1 MRTTGILL
9 LLLALGACSGRLGD
23 TPAARPAGFDPAE
36 LDPAIAAPEDFYDHV
51 NGRWLAETGIPPE
64 WSSYGVMQ
72 ILYER
77 TEAQLRAIIE
87 ASEAAQG
94 APAGS
99 DEQKIGDLY
108 ASFMDEARVESLG
121 LKPLTGE
128 FARIDAIGSLND
140 LIDYF
145 GHALSIGV
153 QTPINFYI
161 DADAEDPTRNLAY
174 LWQDGLGLPDRD
186 YYLSDHEQLVETRK
200 KYQTHVRRLM
210 TLAGWAGDGDAAS
223 TIIGLEQKIADIHW
237 SRERN
242 RDRATIYTNKFTP
255 ESAQALMPDFDWA
268 RFLNAADFG
277 KLDQFVIAQTDYFQ
291 ALARLLHETPLED
304 WKTYLRFKLLKA
316 YAPYLNRAILDEDFD
331 FQNRIL
337 RGQQQLRPRWKR
349 GVRLVN
355 TALGE
360 MVGKHYVQRHFP
372 PQYRQ
377 RVKQLVENLRKAFAQ
392 SIDAVEWMAPET
404 KAEAHRKLE
413 SFTSKIGYPDKWRD
427 YSALE
432 IRSDDLVGNVMRSRA
447 FEHAYEAEKLH
458 KPVDRSEW
466 DMTPQTINAYY
477 RATMN
482 EIVFPAAIL
491 QPPFF
496 DPAAD
501 DAVNYGAI
509 GSVIGHE
516 FSHGFDDQ
524 GRKFDG
530 EGRLRDW
537 WTEKDAAEYE
547 RRAQVLVAQYDKYEP
562 VPGIHING
570 KVTLGEN
577 IADLAGMIM
586 AHRAYRLSLDG
597 QPDPV
602 IDGFTG
608 EQRLFIGFALGW
620 RTKYRQELL
629 REMLLSDPHSPARYR
644 VNGVLRNLP
653 EFYSVFGVKPG
664 DAMYLPPEQR
674 AKIW

>member
-1 MRTTGILL
+1 
-9 LLLALGACSGRLGD
+9 
-23 TPAARPAGFDPAE
+23 E
-36 LDPAIAAPEDFYDHV
+36 NLD
-51 NGRWLAETGIPPE
+51 
-64 WSSYGVMQ
+64 
-72 ILYER
+72 
-77 TEAQLRAIIE
+77 
-87 ASEAAQG
+87 
-94 APAGS
+94 
-99 DEQKIGDLY
+99 DL
-108 ASFMDEARVESLG
+108 
-121 LKPLTGE
+121 T
-128 FARIDAIGSLND
+128 
-140 LIDYF
+140 DYF
-145 GHALSIGV
+145 GHALAIGV
-153 QTPINFYI
+153 QTPVNFFV
-161 DADAEDPTRNLAY
+161 DADAADPTRNLAY

-200 KYQTHVRRLM
+200 KYQAHVGRLLN
-210 TLAGWAGDGDAAS
+210 LAGWADDDDAAG
-223 TIIGLEQKIADIHW
+223 TVIGLERKLADIHW

-242 RDRATIYTNKFTP
+242 RDRATIYTNKFT
-255 ESAQALMPDFDWA
+255 EELARALTPDFDWA
-268 RFLNAADFG
+268 RFLDAAGFG

-291 ALARLLHETPLED
+291 ALATLLHETPLDD

-316 YAPYLNRAILDEDFD
+316 YAPYLNQDFVEEDFD
-331 FQNRIL
+331 FQGRIL

-349 GVRLVN
+349 GVRLIN

-372 PQYRQ
+372 PESRQ
-377 RVKQLVENLRKAFAQ
+377 RVQQLVENLRQAFAQ
-392 SIDAVEWMAPET
+392 SINSLDWMAPET
-404 KAEAHRKLE
+404 KAQARKKLA
-413 SFTSKIGYPDKWRD
+413 SFTSKIGYPDKWRNYD
-427 YSALE
+427 ALE
-432 IRSDDLVGNVMRSRA
+432 IRADDLVGNVMRSRA
-447 FEHAYEAEKLH
+447 FEHAHEASKLH

-466 DMTPQTINAYY
+466 GMTPQTVNAYY

-537 WTEKDAAEYE
+537 WTEKDTAEYE
-547 RRAQVLVAQYDKYEP
+547 RRAQVLVAQYEKYEP

-570 KVTLGEN
+570 QVTLGEN
-577 IADLAGMIM
+577 IADLAGMVM
-586 AHRAYRLSLDG
+586 AHRAYQLSLDG
-597 QPDPV
+597 RPSPV
-602 IDGFTG
+602 IDGYTG
-608 EQRLFIGFALGW
+608 EQRLFIGYALGW
-620 RTKYRQELL
+620 RTKYRQERL

-653 EFYSVFGVKPG
+653 EFYSAFDVKPG
-664 DAMYLPPEQR
+664 DPMYLPPEQR